1 MLIEF
6 VVAKGKKEQS
16 RSYAHLDGTRVVG
29 AAAGPAERP
38 ADIVFTVTPD
48 DAVALR
54 DGSLDLSV
62 GFMRGQV
69 KMAGDFGALLRLLP
83 RTAGETPAV
92 PVSGLL
98 VPGD

>member
-29 AAAGPAERP
+29 AAAGAAERP

-83 RTAGETPAV
+83 LTAGSTPAV